1 MRVRLTAVL
10 VLAATPALAAPALE
24 QWNCRLS
31 SGVQHW
37 GVEAGQLVTDMA
49 GLPMT
54 MTRLPVV
61 KNTDDAVMAVSDEYP
76 GRRFEI
82 VLIDK
87 LKMTIHITTLGAETG
102 AQASDAGTCVSGFAR
117 TPLPYVAPV
126 AGAVAARPGHV
137 PAQSVPY
144 PLQTSTVRP
153 GIQNLLKQA
162 DNLTAQGFYNAA
174 LTKIRETGEFTRPT
188 PEEKALIEQTRAYVM
203 QKSGGKAR

>member
-1 MRVRLTAVL
+1 MRIFLTAGL

-31 SGVQHW
+31 SGAQHW
-37 GVEAGQLVTDMA
+37 GVEAGQLVTDMP
-49 GLPMT
+49 GLPIT

-61 KNTDDAVMAVSDEYP
+61 KNTDDAVMAVSDEYA
-76 GRRFEI
+76 GRRFQI

-87 LKMTIHITTLGAETG
+87 LKMTIHITTLGAESG
-102 AQASDAGTCVSGFAR
+102 AQASDNGTCVSGFAR
-117 TPLPYVAPV
+117 TPAPLPYVPPAP
-126 AGAVAARPGHV
+126 GAAPRPGPV
-137 PAQSVPY
+137 QPVPY
-144 PLQTSTVRP
+144 GLQTSTVRP

-174 LTKIRETGEFTRPT
+174 LTKVRETGDFTRQT
-188 PEEKALIEQTRAYVM
+188 PEEQALIAQTRAYVM